1 MEDEWGVVRLIK
13 RIWEVVSGEEKVGK
27 RDYQEENKTY
37 WEIR

>member
-1 MEDEWGVVRLIK
+1 MEHEWGVVRLIK
-13 RIWEVVSGEEKVGK
+13 RIWAVVSGEEKVGK